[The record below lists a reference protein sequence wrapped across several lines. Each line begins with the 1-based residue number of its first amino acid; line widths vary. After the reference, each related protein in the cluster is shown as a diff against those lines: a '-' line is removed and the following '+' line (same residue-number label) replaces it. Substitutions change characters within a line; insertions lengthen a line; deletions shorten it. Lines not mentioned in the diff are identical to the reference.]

1 LSVIR
6 TLAHKLGD
14 HAAVVVSFRS
24 FSKQL
29 SAQSISS
36 QTDVTTTGARRK
48 ISKKDDTKQ
57 LWSYTT
63 PHNNTKHTRPQARRP
78 ATVVL
83 STNGV
88 SSTVYRPD
96 GAVHRR
102 QATPTRSPT
111 LLLTAAL
118 TTNRPAVRTGVR
130 PNLTKISTER

>member
-29 SAQSISS
+29 SAHSITS

-63 PHNNTKHTRPQARRP
+63 PHNNTKHTSTQAP
-78 ATVVL
+78 VTVVL

-88 SSTVYRPD
+88 RSTVYRPD
-96 GAVHRR
+96 GAVHRPR

-111 LLLTAAL
+111 LLLTAAF